1 MHDEQMVSEGPM
13 SDVRTLV
20 VDDSEAFLEVAAD
33 VVGATPGF
41 ISIGAV
47 SSPRAALGLLVAH
60 KPELAVIDVHMPQM
74 DGIELTRRIKELR
87 PQTAVALVSADDPEH
102 LPPAVRACGADAVL
116 DKRDF
121 GPRWLR
127 SLLPR
132 FGSRRGDD

>member
-1 MHDEQMVSEGPM
+1 MHDLQDPDH
-13 SDVRTLV
+13 DVRTLV

-41 ISIGAV
+41 TSIGTV
-47 SSPRAALGLLVAH
+47 SSPSAALGLLVAR
-60 KPELAVIDVHMPQM
+60 KPQLAVIDVHMPQM
-74 DGIELTRRIKELR
+74 NGIELARRFKELR
-87 PQTAVALVSADDPEH
+87 PETAVALISADDPEH
-102 LPPAVRACGADAVL
+102 LPPAVRECGADAVL

-132 FGSRRGDD
+132 FTSRRRDD

>member
-1 MHDEQMVSEGPM
+1 MHDLQDPDH
-13 SDVRTLV
+13 DVRTLV

-41 ISIGAV
+41 TSVGVV
-47 SSPRAALGLLVAH
+47 SSPSVALDLLISSE
-60 KPELAVIDVHMPQM
+60 PELAVIDVHMPRM
-74 DGIELTRRIKELR
+74 DGIELTRRFKSLR
-87 PQTAVALVSADDPEH
+87 PQTAVALISADDPEH
-102 LPPAVRACGADAVL
+102 LPPAVRECGADAVL

-132 FGSRRGDD
+132 FESRRP